1 MSNEDFQRIYS
12 SNINNIVY
20 LVAYYNNKVVN
31 AANGFFINDGI
42 VVTTWS
48 FLEDALID
56 AQYITI
62 KGGNNQTYIVDGIIT
77 ANPETDIAVIKLKEK
92 TGNYVSLGDSMSLST
107 ENPVVTISSKLGTGL
122 VLQKGIV
129 ISNDDYI
136 QTSIPLVDT
145 DAGSP
150 LFDKNGKVVGINTS
164 KSTNTSV
171 SISVNSKV
179 LSEVQEKFATVDFDS
194 IETISFE
201 KLKSEYY
208 YVKYNEEKIDNSI
221 SEAVW
226 KKYSKIGDI
235 EDNIKLKLLKAN
247 YQDGIVSLRY
257 KNNISQ
263 YIPSMQLAAIFTEQL
278 ISDGYKEVLNSS
290 SKAIYENE
298 DYKIII
304 MDEFDYLIIVMVRL

>member
-1 MSNEDFQRIYS
+1 
-12 SNINNIVY
+12 
-20 LVAYYNNKVVN
+20 
-31 AANGFFINDGI
+31 
-42 VVTTWS
+42 
-48 FLEDALID
+48 
-56 AQYITI
+56 
-62 KGGNNQTYIVDGIIT
+62 
-77 ANPETDIAVIKLKEK
+77 
-92 TGNYVSLGDSMSLST
+92 MSLST

-304 MDEFDYLIIVMVRL
+304 MDEFDYLIVVMVRL